1 MQRTIH
7 IALPLLLAMAAGH
20 ALAQGEPSLR
30 IGVFDPEAVWKST
43 EVGKKYNQDQNDA
56 RDRLQGEIDKK
67 QAEIDALKDKL
78 RQQQQSLSEDKA
90 AQMQKDIQNKRVE
103 LNRMNEDAT
112 NDMKQQ
118 LNEVQGRFQQML
130 SETLDAFGKEKHFSL
145 ILNKAVVDFNAAQI
159 DITQDLISKFNE
171 VNKATSAP
179 VTKSPSSKP
188 PASKTPEKKAPDKTT
203 KEPPKDTP
211 HN

>member
-1 MQRTIH
+1 MHRMTIF
-7 IALPLLLAMAAGH
+7 ILPLLLAPAGLPAMA
-20 ALAQGEPSLR
+20 QSEPPSR
-30 IGVFDPEAVWKST
+30 IGVFDPEVVWKTT
-43 EVGKKYNQDQNDA
+43 EVGKKMNQDLSDA
-56 RDRLQGEIDKK
+56 RDRLQAGIDKK
-67 QAEIDALKDKL
+67 QQEIEALVDKL
-78 RQQQQSLSEDKA
+78 RQQQASLSDDKA
-90 AQMQKDIQNKRVE
+90 QQMQKDIQNKRVE

-130 SETLDAFGKEKHFSL
+130 NETLDAFGKERHFTL

-159 DITQDLISKFNE
+159 DVTQDLIAKFNE
-171 VNKATSAP
+171 VNKSASGG
-179 VTKSPSSKP
+179 KSSSGKP
-188 PASKTPEKKAPDKTT
+188 TPSKTPEKKAP